1 MSRANRRVSLT
12 SDANRRGEKRRA
24 FFEESNIMGEIK
36 HFSKVDFS
44 DPRSIQQIASA
55 AKADPGLWLMVKER
69 EMERRTL
76 AAARATGESAVD
88 SGVPERLTPSI
99 ADLAAELVSR
109 MFGTCSASALANIQE
124 ALLQAA
130 GAELL
135 DAQLQKAGDSF
146 SSDVDDG

>member
-1 MSRANRRVSLT
+1 
-12 SDANRRGEKRRA
+12 
-24 FFEESNIMGEIK
+24 MGEIK

-44 DPRSIQQIASA
+44 DPRSIQQIVSA
-55 AKADPGLWLMVKER
+55 AKADAGFWLMVKER

-76 AAARATGESAVD
+76 AVNALTTVRSEGGSPAA
-88 SGVPERLTPSI
+88 ERLTPSI

-109 MFGTCSASALANIQE
+109 MFGTCSTGTLANIQE

-130 GAELL
+130 GAELR
-135 DAQLQKAGDSF
+135 DAKLQNAGNSS

>member
-1 MSRANRRVSLT
+1 
-12 SDANRRGEKRRA
+12 
-24 FFEESNIMGEIK
+24 MGEIK

-44 DPRSIQQIASA
+44 DPRSIQQIVSA
-55 AKADPGLWLMVKER
+55 AKADAGFWLMVKER

-76 AAARATGESAVD
+76 AVNALTTVRSEGGSPAA
-88 SGVPERLTPSI
+88 ERLTPSI

-109 MFGTCSASALANIQE
+109 MFGTCSTGTLANIQE

-130 GAELL
+130 GAELR
-135 DAQLQKAGDSF
+135 DAQLQNAGNSS

>member
-1 MSRANRRVSLT
+1 
-12 SDANRRGEKRRA
+12 
-24 FFEESNIMGEIK
+24 MGEIK

-44 DPRSIQQIASA
+44 DPRSIQQVVSA

-76 AAARATGESAVD
+76 AAASTARATGES
-88 SGVPERLTPSI
+88 GIPERLTPSI

-109 MFGTCSASALANIQE
+109 MFGTCSTGTLANIQE

-130 GAELL
+130 GAELR
-135 DAQLQKAGDSF
+135 DAQ
-146 SSDVDDG
+146 

>member
-1 MSRANRRVSLT
+1 
-12 SDANRRGEKRRA
+12 
-24 FFEESNIMGEIK
+24 MGEIK

-44 DPRSIQQIASA
+44 DPRSIQQIVSA
-55 AKADPGLWLMVKER
+55 AKADPGFWLMVKER

-76 AAARATGESAVD
+76 AVNALITVRSEVGDTAA
-88 SGVPERLTPSI
+88 ERLTPSI

-130 GAELL
+130 GAELRE
-135 DAQLQKAGDSF
+135 AQLENAGDSS

>member
-1 MSRANRRVSLT
+1 
-12 SDANRRGEKRRA
+12 
-24 FFEESNIMGEIK
+24 MGEIK

-44 DPRSIQQIASA
+44 DPRSIQQIVSA
-55 AKADPGLWLMVKER
+55 AKADPGFWLMVKER

-76 AAARATGESAVD
+76 AAASTARATGESAVD

-130 GAELL
+130 GVELR
-135 DAQLQKAGDSF
+135 DAQLQNVGDSS